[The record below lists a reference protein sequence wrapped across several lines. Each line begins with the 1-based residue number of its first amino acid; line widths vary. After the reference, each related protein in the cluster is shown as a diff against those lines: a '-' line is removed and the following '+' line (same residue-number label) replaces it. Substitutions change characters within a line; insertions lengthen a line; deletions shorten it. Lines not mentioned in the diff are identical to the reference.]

1 MLVDSEHSEGKRGV
15 RRMRVKKK
23 VANKKSRKGHN
34 ATQVIDGCVYELDE
48 EFFLS
53 IRGNLFRFVTEKAC
67 RSWTEWI
74 IPVSALPKADGVLGF
89 RDGSLLSRFANGN
102 LYLVSNNKTR
112 HITSPDVL
120 FDYGLSDRPI
130 IEVSEG
136 EFNVHDEGETIDA

>member
-1 MLVDSEHSEGKRGV
+1 MKS
-15 RRMRVKKK
+15 KKTIALK
-23 VANKKSRKGHN
+23 QSRKGHN
-34 ATQVIDGCVYELDE
+34 ATQVVDGCAYELDG

-53 IRGNLFRFVTEKAC
+53 IRGNLFRFVSERAC

-74 IPVSALPKADGVLGF
+74 ILIPSLPKVDGVLGF
-89 RDGSLLSRFANGN
+89 RDGSLLSRFADGN

-136 EFNVHDEGETIDA
+136 EFNVHDEGEPIDA